1 MVDYNE
7 FVKLF
12 MQDSGSLKKTNAVS
26 EIKLD
31 LKKSAYN
38 LTEYED
44 LLSRVNQHV

>member
-12 MQDSGSLKKTNAVS
+12 LQESGALKKINAVS

-44 LLSRVNQHV
+44 LLSRIS